1 MKNKLNKLSGTLDIL
16 KRIPAN
22 EIKLFLDE
30 LANKLIEIIYYKV
43 EKNTPEVKIKER
55 NTNLP
60 EYIRPK
66 IKKKRSLRRLYIQT
80 KDQNI
85 KPTLNSFKKEI
96 QKDINNYLNYLK
108 ISSDPK
114 NWRNIKNIIGMEKEK
129 IEYPD
134 LTLGN
139 KKATTNAE
147 KVKLFKQ
154 FLKTIFITEPEHKIS
169 DQEKELIEMDILND
183 NDLETIT
190 LNENHKI

>member
-30 LANKLIEIIYYKV
+30 LANKLIEIIYYEV

-60 EYIRPK
+60 V
-66 IKKKRSLRRLYIQT
+66 YIQT

>member
-30 LANKLIEIIYYKV
+30 LANKLIEIIYYEV

-108 ISSDPK
+108 NSSDPK

>member
-30 LANKLIEIIYYKV
+30 LANKLIEIIYYEV

-169 DQEKELIEMDILND
+169 DQEKELIEIDILND

>member
-30 LANKLIEIIYYKV
+30 LANKLIEIIYYEV

-183 NDLETIT
+183 KDLETIT

>member
-30 LANKLIEIIYYKV
+30 LANKLIEIIYYEV

-66 IKKKRSLRRLYIQT
+66 IKKKRRLRRLYIQT
-80 KDQNI
+80 KDQNN
-85 KPTLNSFKKEI
+85 KPTINSFKKEI

>member
-30 LANKLIEIIYYKV
+30 LANKLIEIIYYEV

-139 KKATTNAE
+139 KKATTNAK

>member
-30 LANKLIEIIYYKV
+30 LANKLIEIIYYEV

-85 KPTLNSFKKEI
+85 KPTLNPFKKEI

>member
-30 LANKLIEIIYYKV
+30 LANKLIEIIYYEI

>member
-30 LANKLIEIIYYKV
+30 LANKLIEIIYYEV

-139 KKATTNAE
+139 KKATSNEE
-147 KVKLFKQ
+147 KVNLFKQ
-154 FLKTIFITEPEHKIS
+154 FLETTFITEPEHKIS
-169 DQEKELIEMDILND
+169 DREKELIEKDI
-183 NDLETIT
+183 
-190 LNENHKI
+190 

>member
-30 LANKLIEIIYYKV
+30 LVNKLIEIIYYEV

>member
-30 LANKLIEIIYYKV
+30 LANKLIEIIYYEV

-147 KVKLFKQ
+147 NVKLFKQ

>member
-30 LANKLIEIIYYKV
+30 LANKLIEIIYYEV

-55 NTNLP
+55 YTNLP